1 MPELRQILEQIARL
15 SSAERDQILW
25 ELLYER
31 WPHPRAFWNAPRS
44 GVPRLKSFRPDF
56 PSIVKTPGIC
66 GGAARLIRTRIP
78 VWTLERMRQQGFSD
92 AQILESFP
100 TLRAVDLVEAWAY
113 AQAHPEEI
121 ERAIHENEEL
131 SADEREEAPAA
142 IAAPHP
148 APRRKKGDV

>member
-1 MPELRQILEQIARL
+1 MSELRQIREQIARL
-15 SSAERDQILW
+15 SPAERDQILW

-31 WPHPRAFWNAPRS
+31 RPHLLAYWNAPRS

-78 VWTLERMRQQGFSD
+78 VWTLERMRQLGLTD

-113 AQAHPEEI
+113 AQAHTKEI
-121 ERAIHENEEL
+121 ERAIHENEEP
-131 SADEREEAPAA
+131 STDDREEAPAA
-142 IAAPHP
+142 STARSQKS
-148 APRRKKGDV
+148 RRKKGNE